1 MLSLG
6 WIPGLLLF
14 GLLFDT
20 QRLIGH
26 IAGGG
31 FSVGVGIQAGTPT
44 LLVSVVGG
52 GV

>member
-6 WIPGLLLF
+6 WIPGLLLL

-20 QRLIGH
+20 PRVIGH

-44 LLVSVVGG
+44 VRVCVVGG